1 MKTLYFEAAG
11 CYILHNDVE
20 SGRIRTAFTN
30 RDGKKV
36 YIELICG
43 CKSLAIK
50 KEDKSGKDMREKWI
64 IKSEYG
70 YMFCDSCHYIT
81 DDPKIND
88 CMESRLPCERNLY
101 IEKVKY
107 TKENILNFVNTYC
120 NADFEEVV
128 VLHNLAGYRVFSD
141 CQKKGTSAAYRYG
154 DEFPYDAELTLKRR
168 KKVEEM
174 KKEFC
179 ELFHQQRDNTSYWV
193 DDLGQLNVKINT
205 YQTALDA
212 AGPRADISLW
222 RYKKMKKRK
231 ITYCYLM
238 ERKSD
243 GKKFVTFGNFREAW
257 NKPASLYDF
266 VTKMYPYPQET
277 PFGLCAHISNGLRCD
292 RELFK
297 VIQQAA
303 L

>member
-107 TKENILNFVNTYC
+107 TKENILNFVNT
-120 NADFEEVV
+120 
-128 VLHNLAGYRVFSD
+128 
-141 CQKKGTSAAYRYG
+141 
-154 DEFPYDAELTLKRR
+154 
-168 KKVEEM
+168 
-174 KKEFC
+174 
-179 ELFHQQRDNTSYWV
+179 
-193 DDLGQLNVKINT
+193 
-205 YQTALDA
+205 
-212 AGPRADISLW
+212 
-222 RYKKMKKRK
+222 
-231 ITYCYLM
+231 
-238 ERKSD
+238 
-243 GKKFVTFGNFREAW
+243 
-257 NKPASLYDF
+257 
-266 VTKMYPYPQET
+266 
-277 PFGLCAHISNGLRCD
+277 
-292 RELFK
+292 
-297 VIQQAA
+297 
-303 L
+303 